1 MTTKTQREIA
11 DKLGVTQ
18 PCVARWLSGRHTP
31 NVTTIERLAD
41 AYEVSITDM
50 WQLISD
56 KRATYLDSTARKR
69 A

>member
-1 MTTKTQREIA
+1 MTIKTQREIA

-56 KRATYLDSTARKR
+56 KRAQYLSTARKR

>member
-1 MTTKTQREIA
+1 MTTKTQQEIA

-31 NVTTIERLAD
+31 NVTTIERLAE

-50 WQLISD
+50 WQIISD
-56 KRATYLDSTARKR
+56 KRANYLSTARKR